1 MTERNKGILALL
13 LLTLMWAVM
22 TIIPRYLESSF
33 TIYQQVY
40 LRLFIA
46 FVMSFIIF
54 NNKIRINLLP
64 KLKKKDISLLFIRSL
79 SYYPLGVV
87 LYTHAVLST
96 KISNVAFIDSV
107 PMTSLL
113 GFLILKEKFSIK
125 KILPVIAAFM
135 GVLIISLKGSLHITS
150 LGLGELFA
158 LLSALFISLAMIS
171 RKWQSN
177 KLNDAEISTFM
188 LLIGSVLVFIVSLT
202 SGEGLPLNI
211 DSWGPQAIL
220 FLAAGGI
227 VNVAI
232 SYCVNYGLSRVDA
245 VLSGNIFNL
254 SPVFT
259 AILGFF
265 VFKEVLQVNELI
277 GSAIILGSAIV
288 LHQVEINKQ

>member
-125 KILPVIAAFM
+125 KM
-135 GVLIISLKGSLHITS
+135 
-150 LGLGELFA
+150 
-158 LLSALFISLAMIS
+158 
-171 RKWQSN
+171 
-177 KLNDAEISTFM
+177 AE
-188 LLIGSVLVFIVSLT
+188 
-202 SGEGLPLNI
+202 
-211 DSWGPQAIL
+211 
-220 FLAAGGI
+220 
-227 VNVAI
+227 
-232 SYCVNYGLSRVDA
+232 
-245 VLSGNIFNL
+245 
-254 SPVFT
+254 
-259 AILGFF
+259 
-265 VFKEVLQVNELI
+265 
-277 GSAIILGSAIV
+277 
-288 LHQVEINKQ
+288 